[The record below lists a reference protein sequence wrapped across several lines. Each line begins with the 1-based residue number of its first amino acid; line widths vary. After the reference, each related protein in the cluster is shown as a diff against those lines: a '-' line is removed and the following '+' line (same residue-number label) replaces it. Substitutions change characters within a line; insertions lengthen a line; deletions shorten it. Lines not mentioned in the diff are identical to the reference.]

1 MALRIIVL
9 GSGGRLGAALV
20 REWRAGGDHVLGL
33 SRQLLDIGNFEAVR
47 ETLLGQ
53 EFDALVNCAALTN
66 VDYCETHP
74 EEAHRLNGEAV
85 ATIADVCSRK
95 KARCI
100 HISTDYV
107 FDGVKEEPY
116 TEEDEARPIS
126 VYGASKLA
134 GEVCLHTV
142 SAQHLAVRVSWV
154 FGPDRVSFVDQILKG
169 ALEKDTVAAIADK
182 VAVPTYTVDAA
193 QLLRPFLAEI
203 PAGGVLHLCNSGAC
217 TWQEYG
223 QFALD
228 TAVEA
233 GVPLK
238 ARTVAPQRMAE
249 LTAFIAK
256 RPPRTAMSTS
266 RLTSLSGLTPRP
278 WQEAVGEYVRT
289 SWAPAHHVT

>member
-9 GSGGRLGAALV
+9 GSGGRLGGALV

-33 SRQLLDIGNFEAVR
+33 NRQLLDIGNFDAVR

-107 FDGVKEEPY
+107 FDGAKEEPY

-134 GEVCLHTV
+134 GETFLHSV

-154 FGPDRVSFVDQILKG
+154 FGPDRASFVDQILQR
-169 ALEKDTVAAIADK
+169 ALENDSVAAIADK
-182 VAVPTYTVDAA
+182 VAVPTYTIDAA
-193 QLLRPFLAEI
+193 RLLYPFLSTI
-203 PAGGVLHLCNSGAC
+203 PVGGVLHLCNAGAC

-228 TAVEA
+228 VAAEA
-233 GVPLK
+233 GVTLR
-238 ARTVAPQRMAE
+238 ARTVAPQRMAD
-249 LTAFIAK
+249 LKAFIAK
-256 RPPRTAMSTS
+256 RPPRTALSTA
-266 RLTSLSGLTPRP
+266 RLTSLSGLLPRS
-278 WQEAVGEYVRT
+278 WQDAVGEYVR
-289 SWAPAHHVT
+289 SHWVPAHR

>member
-20 REWRAGGDHVLGL
+20 REWRAGGDQVLGFN
-33 SRQLLDIGNFEAVR
+33 RQLLDIGNFDAVR

-53 EFDALVNCAALTN
+53 EFDVLVNCAALTN

-74 EEAHRLNGEAV
+74 EEAHHLNGEAV

-107 FDGVKEEPY
+107 FDGAKEEPY

-134 GEVCLHTV
+134 GEVCLHAV

-154 FGPDRVSFVDQILKG
+154 FGPDRVSFVDQILQR
-169 ALEKDTVAAIADK
+169 ALEHDAVAAIADK
-182 VAVPTYTVDAA
+182 VAVPTYTIDAA
-193 QLLRPFLAEI
+193 QLLRPFLADI
-203 PAGGVLHLCNSGAC
+203 PADGVLHLCNEGSC

-228 TAVEA
+228 VAAES
-233 GVPLK
+233 GVPLR
-238 ARTVAPQRMAE
+238 ARTVDPQRMAD
-249 LTAFIAK
+249 LKAFIAK
-256 RPPRTAMSTS
+256 RPPHTVLSTA
-266 RLTSLSGLTPRP
+266 RLTALSGHSPRP
-278 WQEAVGEYVRT
+278 WQDAVGEYVRT
-289 SWAPAHHVT
+289 LWAPAHR